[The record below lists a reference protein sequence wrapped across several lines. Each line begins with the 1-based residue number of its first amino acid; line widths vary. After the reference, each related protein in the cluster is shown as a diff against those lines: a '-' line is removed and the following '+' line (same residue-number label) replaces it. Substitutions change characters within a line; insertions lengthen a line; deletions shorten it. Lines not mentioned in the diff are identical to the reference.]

1 MRIRIK
7 EKLRIRKIMCVTL
20 KGYGF
25 CKTDKIVIL
34 HTHLVAAT
42 TVCLSSVVMLLSAP
56 SLVWQSVRNL

>member
-1 MRIRIK
+1 MMRIRIK

-34 HTHLVAAT
+34 CVNFFSGKIGSKTFI
-42 TVCLSSVVMLLSAP
+42 P
-56 SLVWQSVRNL
+56 